1 VIGLVFALGAFLTG
15 PSQAAVGVRTTL
27 ARAVGGLRH
36 GAVTRRLQEGPVG
49 PWVHEHRGV
58 LRIAVVVLAALV
70 VVLLDRPTGAA
81 ILGVAFVLIVLLGV
95 IEFLDQPREHTPP
108 PDGPLASRG
117 GPVTNA
123 AG

>member
-1 VIGLVFALGAFLTG
+1 
-15 PSQAAVGVRTTL
+15 
-27 ARAVGGLRH
+27 
-36 GAVTRRLQEGPVG
+36 VG

-70 VVLLDRPTGAA
+70 VVFLDRPTGAA

-117 GPVTNA
+117 R
-123 AG
+123 AGDERRRLTTCTKAERHSAPPPRAVSTYGA

>member
-1 VIGLVFALGAFLTG
+1 M
-15 PSQAAVGVRTTL
+15 
-27 ARAVGGLRH
+27 
-36 GAVTRRLQEGPVG
+36 G

-70 VVLLDRPTGAA
+70 VVFLDRPTGAA

-117 GPVTNA
+117 R
-123 AG
+123 AGDERRLTAGTKVGRWHSAPPPRVSTYGA